1 MKTYRVS
8 YDIKGVRVVDVTIK
22 EQDIPENWDTLTEQ
36 EQDELLYERQ
46 QYSVLHLEDVD
57 YGKAQSILELRSDFK
72 VVS

>member
-57 YGKAQSILELRSDFK
+57 YGKAQSVLELRSDFK